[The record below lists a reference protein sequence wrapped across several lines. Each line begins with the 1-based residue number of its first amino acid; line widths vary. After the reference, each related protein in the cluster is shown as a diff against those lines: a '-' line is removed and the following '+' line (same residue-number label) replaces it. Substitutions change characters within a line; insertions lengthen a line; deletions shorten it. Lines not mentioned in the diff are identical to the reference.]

1 MSKQGRQNPV
11 YIATT
16 ISVYLGLVLVGAT
29 PQVFASSGFPGEG
42 QSRIFEFASKTN
54 NVLSKLKLRQ
64 ETDADVLADFPVCG
78 SAPLFVIRRP
88 AAASIRIAA
97 VELDPE
103 TDSNEKVLTV
113 SVLPRAS
120 I

>member
-29 PQVFASSGFPGEG
+29 PQVFANSGFPGEG
-42 QSRIFEFASKTN
+42 QSRIFEFASKTGS
-54 NVLSKLKLRQ
+54 VLSKLKLRQ
-64 ETDADVLADFPVCG
+64 ETDADVSADFPVSG
-78 SAPLFVIRRP
+78 SAPSFVIRRP
-88 AAASIRIAA
+88 AVASIRLAA
-97 VELDPE
+97 VELDAQL
-103 TDSNEKVLTV
+103 DRNEKILTV